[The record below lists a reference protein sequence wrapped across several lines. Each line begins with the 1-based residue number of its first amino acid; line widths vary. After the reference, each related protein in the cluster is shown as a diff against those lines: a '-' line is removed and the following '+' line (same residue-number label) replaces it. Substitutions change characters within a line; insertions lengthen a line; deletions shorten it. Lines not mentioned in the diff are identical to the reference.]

1 MKILGITIKNHLEIN
16 VKGMQINVVL
26 LQEDLVWLHFYDK
39 TTSGKAW
46 EKSKEMRMVFI
57 DLEKAYD
64 SVLKS
69 QGYQAL
75 KKKNSYRRESNKY
88 N

>member
-1 MKILGITIKNHLEIN
+1 MH
-16 VKGMQINVVL
+16 
-26 LQEDLVWLHFYDK
+26 
-39 TTSGKAW
+39 
-46 EKSKEMRMVFI
+46 MVFI

-75 KKKNSYRRESNKY
+75 KKAHIEEKVINVIKLMQKTSKCQIEIIRNI
-88 N
+88 